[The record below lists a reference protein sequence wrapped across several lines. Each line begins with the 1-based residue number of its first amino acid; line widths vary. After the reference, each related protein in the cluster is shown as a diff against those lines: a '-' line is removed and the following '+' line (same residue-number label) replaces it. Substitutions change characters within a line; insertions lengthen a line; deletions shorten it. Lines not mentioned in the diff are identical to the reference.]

1 VSGPADLRRVAWLAA
16 VLLAGCTAGG
26 VAREELAQPE
36 IAILYWDYLEARD
49 RLKAQEASRRGGP
62 ARPGRLGVA
71 DLGDLGRLL
80 GDPGADASI
89 DQRYPGHLSLVDPA
103 TGAVRPIE
111 AAPPG
116 AVPLAWRSDHGALL
130 FAAAGRRHGV
140 QLYEYLVE
148 AQEARPV
155 TVGRTSHTRG
165 DYGPEGRFAVV
176 AEPGGGGSRVELTA
190 GVDRDRRVVFSGAP
204 VYDVR
209 WSPRGDMLLL
219 AVIDPARRDL
229 QGRAAR
235 MLFGL
240 SPEAPVQG
248 WPPGPGS
255 MLKALGRG
263 RDPVFSADGEWIVYS
278 ARVGDG
284 WRLRRMRV
292 GGGGKLPVGRGS
304 RDEIEPAVSP
314 DGSLVAY
321 VSEEGGQQRLF
332 VRRVDGSGDRLLLPD
347 GAVARPVW

>member
-1 VSGPADLRRVAWLAA
+1 VF
-16 VLLAGCTAGG
+16 LAGCTAGG
-26 VAREELAQPE
+26 LAREELAQPE
-36 IAILYWDYLEARD
+36 IAVLYWDYLEAND
-49 RLKAQEASRRGGP
+49 RQKAHEASRGSRSG
-62 ARPGRLGVA
+62 GRLGVA

-80 GDPGADASI
+80 GDEGLAD
-89 DQRYPGHLSLVDPA
+89 RYPGHLSLVDPA
-103 TGAVRPIE
+103 TGAVRRVE

-116 AVPLAWRSDHGALL
+116 AVPLAWRPDHGALL
-130 FAAAGRRHGV
+130 LAAPGRRHGV
-140 QLYEYLVE
+140 QLYEYLIGPRE
-148 AQEARPV
+148 IRPV
-155 TVGRTSHTRG
+155 TVGRPSHSRG

-176 AEPGGGGSRVELTA
+176 AEPTAERSRVELTA
-190 GVDRDRRVVFSGAP
+190 GVDEDSRAVFEGPP
-204 VYDVR
+204 VFDVR

-229 QGRAAR
+229 QGRPAR

-240 SPEAPVQG
+240 SAEAPLQG

-255 MLKALGRG
+255 KLKALGRG

-278 ARVGDG
+278 ARIGDG

-292 GGGGKLPVGRGS
+292 GGGGKLPIGRGS

-321 VSEEGGQQRLF
+321 VSEEGGHQRLF
-332 VRRVDGSGDRLLLPD
+332 VRRIDGSGDRLLLPD
-347 GAVARPVW
+347 AAVARPVW